1 MMAAGTGSNSGFVLK
16 PAAASF
22 LFENCCFNVKL
33 GADFDSVK
41 CYVNCLV
48 TFDSGKV
55 NYIKIHSVSRH
66 IRITAWVCLALNR

>member
-1 MMAAGTGSNSGFVLK
+1 MAAGTGSNSGFVLK
-16 PAAASF
+16 PDAASF

-33 GADFDSVK
+33 GADFDSNVDSNVK

-55 NYIKIHSVSRH
+55 NYI
-66 IRITAWVCLALNR
+66 